1 MKTSII
7 VLTFNGLELNKKCI
21 DSVLKNTEG
30 DFELI
35 IVDNGSTDGTVS
47 YLNSLEDKRIEVI
60 LNNENRGFAKGNN
73 QGAKKASG
81 ETLVFLNNDT
91 EATKNWLPPLKK
103 AIEEKDVGIAG
114 SKLLYP
120 DGKIQHAGVAFSPN
134 GMPRHVY
141 RRFGSDFPPA
151 NKERELQAVTGACF
165 AIKKDLFNQ
174 VGGFDEHYINGLEDI
189 DLCFKVRDIGLK
201 IMYVPE
207 SVAIHS
213 ESISK
218 DRFKYYFRNRE
229 HFLKKWPHIE
239 TDEDK
244 IYHQDGF
251 GKLFIIRQHI
261 NNRYLTGNYLGKA
274 KTALKKLLGKQED

>member
-35 IVDNGSTDGTVS
+35 IVDNGSADGTVS

-81 ETLVFLNNDT
+81 ELLVFLNNDT
-91 EATKNWLPPLKK
+91 EVTKGWLLPLAKALEDKK
-103 AIEEKDVGIAG
+103 TGAAAG
-114 SKLLYP
+114 KLLYP
-120 DGKIQHAGVAFSPN
+120 DGKIQHAGVAISSK
-134 GMPRHVY
+134 GIPRHIY
-141 RRFGSDFPPA
+141 RRFDSDFAPA
-151 NKERELQAVTGACF
+151 NKKRELQAVTGACL
-165 AIKKDLFNQ
+165 AVKKNLFIR
-174 VGGFDEHYINGLEDI
+174 VGGFDENYINGLEDV
-189 DLCFKVRDIGLK
+189 DLCFKIRELSYKLVYI
-201 IMYVPE
+201 PE
-207 SVAIHS
+207 SVAIHH
-213 ESISK
+213 ESVSK
-218 DRFKYYFRNRE
+218 DRFKHVYRNIEYYK
-229 HFLKKWPHIE
+229 KKWPDARP
-239 TDEDK
+239 DEDD
-244 IYHQDGF
+244 IYRQDGF
-251 GKLFIIRQHI
+251 GKLFIARQHI